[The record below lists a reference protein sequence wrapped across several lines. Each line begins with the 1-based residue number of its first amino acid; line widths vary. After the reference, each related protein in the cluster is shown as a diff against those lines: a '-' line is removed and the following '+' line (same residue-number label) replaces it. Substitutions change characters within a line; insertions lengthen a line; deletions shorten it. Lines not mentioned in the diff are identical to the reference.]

1 MYIYYGV
8 NRNTGEYR
16 IESAKRR
23 LRDRNLCR
31 TRKAYEDIVKTMARE
46 INQDIC
52 NKKGWVIKR
61 MTKDVAPELN
71 FIPCQWYQT
80 LRCNESV
87 CHIEKKGK
95 KQAFLHICEI
105 CYLVRK
111 AGVEHATI
119 ECEFLAEL
127 DELERNPNSE
137 IFPMFLDTVG

>member
-1 MYIYYGV
+1 
-8 NRNTGEYR
+8 
-16 IESAKRR
+16 
-23 LRDRNLCR
+23 
-31 TRKAYEDIVKTMARE
+31 
-46 INQDIC
+46 
-52 NKKGWVIKR
+52 

-137 IFPMFLDTVG
+137 IFPMFLEYVEDQRYKW